1 MTPSWCFRPLPVSKR
16 DIPAG
21 NGGNRTGRPSDICRT
36 ASFRFVRSVWVVC
49 SCGMFERRVRVVRW
63 GCVRAVR
70 WGGVFG
76 VCSCGAEAPFFAG
89 TFCRGVSFAAG
100 RLSERPHRSGAGNG
114 AVRRGRKSFGTAVSG
129 NGRSGKRSLRGG
141 LGASRSSDKTGS
153 RGERLPG
160 VTRPP
165 TGRSSDGKG
174 FRAGRIPGWGKT
186 ERTSGER
193 DPG

>member
-36 ASFRFVRSVWVVC
+36 ASLSFRAECLGGVFVW
-49 SCGMFERRVRVVRW
+49 
-63 GCVRAVR
+63 CV
-70 WGGVFG
+70 GGVFG
-76 VCSCGAEAPFFAG
+76 VCSCGAEAPFLRASFAAG
-89 TFCRGVSFAAG
+89 HCSPGASFAAG

-114 AVRRGRKSFGTAVSG
+114 AVRGGRKSSGTAVSG

-141 LGASRSSDKTGS
+141 LGASRFSDKAGS
-153 RGERLPG
+153 RGERASGRADLRWDG
-160 VTRPP
+160 V
-165 TGRSSDGKG
+165 GRKG
-174 FRAGRIPGWGKT
+174 LSGGTDSRMGENRTDLGREGARMK
-186 ERTSGER
+186 R